1 MSRRSSIS
9 LASFSPE
16 ENVTLHTGNLLSS
29 SIKPLYIKAALRKK
43 FKNEE
48 LAHVLKEFTKSSGNF
63 DCIQLGYQPKFSL
76 PNELTSISL
85 KLFLSPSANP
95 SIIKHAIDQFSETI
109 SPTLPNSGK
118 INIFL
123 LSFPKVPKQ
132 SPCCPEDEGLEIE
145 ESENIDVK
153 KFVEATKEEMIK
165 SRISHWGVADV
176 DLEKWKEIEDMAK
189 GDLTPSIAS
198 QNYYTSNCS
207 PDVRFVE
214 YCDEQ
219 DILLL
224 SHTDKSPYI
233 STSQLNSLS
242 EDKFERVDAVLRYNI
257 IAKTRAVTL
266 AKGYLIF
273 GKAS

>member
-48 LAHVLKEFTKSSGNF
+48 LAHVLKEFTNSTGNF
-63 DCIQLGYQPKFSL
+63 DCIQLGYQPKFTL
-76 PNELTSISL
+76 PNELTSTSL

-95 SIIKHAIDQFSETI
+95 SIIKHAIDQFLETI
-109 SPTLPNSGK
+109 SPTLPDSEK

-153 KFVEATKEEMIK
+153 KFVEATTSEMVK
-165 SRISHWGVADV
+165 NRISHWGVADV
-176 DLEKWKEIEDMAK
+176 DLEKWKEIEAMAK
-189 GDLTPSIAS
+189 DLTPSIAS
-198 QNYYTSNCS
+198 QNYYTSNCR
-207 PDVRFVE
+207 DVKFAE
-214 YCDEQ
+214 YCDEK

-233 STSQLNSLS
+233 STDQLNSLS

-257 IAKTRAVTL
+257 MAKTRAVTL

-273 GKAS
+273 GKAN